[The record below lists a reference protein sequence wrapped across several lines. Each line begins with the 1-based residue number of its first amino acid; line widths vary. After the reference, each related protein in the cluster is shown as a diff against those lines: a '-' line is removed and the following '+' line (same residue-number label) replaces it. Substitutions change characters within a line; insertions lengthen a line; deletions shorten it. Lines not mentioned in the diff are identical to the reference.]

1 VKKVA
6 KIVLIDKDDNY
17 LLLYRSNHPVFGND
31 PDLPGGTLEEGE
43 STIETVIRETEEE
56 TGIVVKNVEEL
67 YAGLDYSVHGTHKTL
82 FVARVGER
90 PEVRLSWE
98 HESFAWLPRE
108 EFLLKAKGANDS
120 YMHMVYE
127 VLSS

>member
-1 VKKVA
+1 MKKVA